1 MLKNTKK
8 SIISRMHTPIRMCV
22 LCKNRFKQ
30 NTLYRFRVED
40 NELCIYAK
48 CGRSVYLCEA
58 CILKENHKWQKV
70 LSRACK
76 NMIKTSQQD
85 LKERIFN
92 DKS

>member
-1 MLKNTKK
+1 MLNNTKK
-8 SIISRMHTPIRMCV
+8 SIITPKHTPIRMCV

-30 NTLYRFRVED
+30 NTLYRFKVEN
-40 NELCIYAK
+40 NELCVDLK

-58 CILKENHKWQKV
+58 CLLKDNHKWQKA

-76 NMIKTSQQD
+76 NIIKTSQQD

-92 DKS
+92 GKG